1 LNNRLKVGLIQKES
15 VMRKCYWPAWPAIL
29 LMLLVSPA
37 RGEHQHA
44 ASSDISV
51 RGEIVDLACY
61 IGHGAK
67 GADHQQ
73 CAAKCAEM
81 GQPLGL
87 LASDGKLYIL
97 VADHQDSAG
106 FLKARKLAGEQVE
119 MTGTP
124 AEKNGIAALTVHDV
138 RK

>member
-1 LNNRLKVGLIQKES
+1 MPKRFLTPL
-15 VMRKCYWPAWPAIL
+15 PAVLAL
-29 LMLLVSPA
+29 FLVSPA
-37 RGEHQHA
+37 GGHEHA
-44 ASSDISV
+44 ASADISI

-67 GADHQQ
+67 GPEHQK

-87 LASDGKLYIL
+87 LGADGKLYIL
-97 VADHQDSAG
+97 VADHQDASA

-124 AEKNGIAALTVHDV
+124 AVKSGVSALTVHDV
-138 RK
+138 KK